1 MKITPVVLAGGSGT
15 RLWPLSRNQY
25 PKQYLPL
32 VSNHT
37 MLQETLLRL
46 EGLKNMTPP
55 IVICNSDHR
64 FLVAEQL
71 AQISIINPTILLEP
85 IGKNTAPAIAVGAFQ
100 SFKMNNNS
108 ILLFLSA
115 DHAIN
120 NNRSFLRSI
129 EVAIKQASIGKLVTF
144 GVTPTNPNTGYG
156 YIKASK
162 IEIDSCFK
170 VEKFIEKPDKKTAL
184 SYIKQGNYYWNSGM
198 FVFQAQNLIQELKSH
213 CPNIVEAAKSAVDKS
228 ITDLDFVRLDDK
240 SFRNAESISIDYA
253 LMEKSENVK
262 VV

>member
-162 IEIDSCFK
+162 I
-170 VEKFIEKPDKKTAL
+170 
-184 SYIKQGNYYWNSGM
+184 
-198 FVFQAQNLIQELKSH
+198 
-213 CPNIVEAAKSAVDKS
+213 
-228 ITDLDFVRLDDK
+228 
-240 SFRNAESISIDYA
+240 
-253 LMEKSENVK
+253 
-262 VV
+262 